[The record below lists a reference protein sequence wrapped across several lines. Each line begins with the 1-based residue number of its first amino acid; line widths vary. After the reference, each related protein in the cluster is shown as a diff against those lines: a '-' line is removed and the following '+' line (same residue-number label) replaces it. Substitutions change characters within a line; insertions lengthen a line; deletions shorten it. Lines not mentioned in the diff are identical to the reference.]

1 MHYYGNS
8 YEYWYR
14 NVQTPSQISFYVL
27 DVFNVFVEAPILPVI
42 FISILMS
49 TLVLTSVFSN
59 RKHLLLCEKKK
70 SLTFSSIVLL
80 GIN

>member
-1 MHYYGNS
+1 MYYYGNS

-14 NVQTPSQISFYVL
+14 NVQTPSQISFYVH
-27 DVFNVFVEAPILPVI
+27 DVFVEAPILPVI

-49 TLVLTSVFSN
+49 TLVLTSVYSI
-59 RKHLLLCEKKK
+59 RKHLLLCEKK
-70 SLTFSSIVLL
+70 SLTFSAIVLL